1 VPRRGLHRV
10 PSRSYPAGEG
20 LLRPCRTGIPQYVII
35 EPNPRRRRRTHG
47 GGGGSPPRGQHR
59 NEATTG
65 LLRGYYESYYEATTR
80 LLRGYYVATTGHYQ
94 ATTRP
99 LPGYHETTT
108 RSRPRA
114 TRPAAQQRQ
123 HRSPAGAAH
132 ASNSEPTPTIR
143 HTKGNI
149 SRRPFSTC
157 RTSWTTLKTKHA
169 CDLLVQQDAAG
180 VQPSLHSDLADED
193 EHVKRAGLGQVEHD
207 GAVHD
212 RQAPTP
218 ASSNH
223 VACAGQHPVAP

>member
-1 VPRRGLHRV
+1 VA
-10 PSRSYPAGEG
+10 Y
-20 LLRPCRTGIPQYVII
+20 T
-35 EPNPRRRRRTHG
+35 
-47 GGGGSPPRGQHR
+47 GSPPARTPPARDCFDHAALGYPSTSLSSQTLAAVAARTEAAADRHR
-59 NEATTG
+59 VASTATR
-65 LLRGYYESYYEATTR
+65 LPRGYYEATTRATTR
-80 LLRGYYVATTGHYQ
+80 LLRGYYAATTWLLRGHYQ
-94 ATTRP
+94 ATTR
-99 LPGYHETTT
+99 LLRGYHETTT